1 MNNTAQPLR
10 TVATGPRLVYVGLCL
25 LVFSVIWPFLG
36 VLFVAQMGPSGA
48 FFLLASF
55 PVLMLLAI
63 LLDTIGRFL
72 CLAMP
77 ADQSGGKP
85 IIYVSVGF
93 SLLALA
99 ISALQLGNLFFSL
112 VQLPQVVAQLQTP
125 LALVGS
131 VLFVLF
137 LRNMAKYIQRPDLA
151 VRAITVVILGVV
163 AALGLVV
170 MVVATQRLEFGI
182 LGIGVLVLGIILLI
196 MYGICLH
203 ICGKRSYNMW
213 QLSPRQGEPKIRPNQ
228 PLQQT
233 GAALRLFET

>member
-36 VLFVAQMGPSGA
+36 VLFVAQMGPNGA

-137 LRNMAKYIQRPDLA
+137 LRNRTTSRRVLSFAPQCECDMTSVPSLSC
-151 VRAITVVILGVV
+151 TVG
-163 AALGLVV
+163 
-170 MVVATQRLEFGI
+170 
-182 LGIGVLVLGIILLI
+182 
-196 MYGICLH
+196 
-203 ICGKRSYNMW
+203 
-213 QLSPRQGEPKIRPNQ
+213 PND
-228 PLQQT
+228 
-233 GAALRLFET
+233 

>member
-36 VLFVAQMGPSGA
+36 VLFVAQMGPNGA

-137 LRNMAKYIQRPDLA
+137 LRNLAKYIQRPDLA

-163 AALGLVV
+163 ALGLVV

-182 LGIGVLVLGIILLI
+182 LGIGVLGIILLI
-196 MYGICLH
+196 MYGNLLTYLRKAVLQH
-203 ICGKRSYNMW
+203 VAT
-213 QLSPRQGEPKIRPNQ
+213 Q
-228 PLQQT
+228 PPT
-233 GAALRLFET
+233 G

>member
-36 VLFVAQMGPSGA
+36 VRFVAQMGPNGA

-137 LRNMAKYIQRPDLA
+137 LRNLAKYIQRPDLA

-163 AALGLVV
+163 ALGLVV

-182 LGIGVLVLGIILLI
+182 LGIGVLGIILLI
-196 MYGICLH
+196 MYGNLLTYLRKAVLQH
-203 ICGKRSYNMW
+203 VAT
-213 QLSPRQGEPKIRPNQ
+213 Q
-228 PLQQT
+228 PPT
-233 GAALRLFET
+233 G

>member
-36 VLFVAQMGPSGA
+36 VLFVAQMVPNGA

-137 LRNMAKYIQRPDLA
+137 LRNLAKYIQRPDLA

-163 AALGLVV
+163 ALGLVV

-182 LGIGVLVLGIILLI
+182 LGIGVLGIILLI
-196 MYGICLH
+196 MYGNLLTYLRKAVLQH
-203 ICGKRSYNMW
+203 VAT
-213 QLSPRQGEPKIRPNQ
+213 Q
-228 PLQQT
+228 PPT
-233 GAALRLFET
+233 G

>member
-1 MNNTAQPLR
+1 
-10 TVATGPRLVYVGLCL
+10 
-25 LVFSVIWPFLG
+25 
-36 VLFVAQMGPSGA
+36 
-48 FFLLASF
+48 
-55 PVLMLLAI
+55 MLLAI

-137 LRNMAKYIQRPDLA
+137 LRNLAKYIQRPDLA

-163 AALGLVV
+163 ALGLVV
-170 MVVATQRLEFGI
+170 MVVATQRHEFGI
-182 LGIGVLVLGIILLI
+182 LGIGVLGIILLI
-196 MYGICLH
+196 MYGNLLTYLRKAVLQH
-203 ICGKRSYNMW
+203 VAT
-213 QLSPRQGEPKIRPNQ
+213 Q
-228 PLQQT
+228 PPT
-233 GAALRLFET
+233 G

>member
-36 VLFVAQMGPSGA
+36 VLFVAQMVPNGA

-137 LRNMAKYIQRPDLA
+137 LRNLAKYIQRPDLA

-163 AALGLVV
+163 ALGLVV

-196 MYGICLH
+196 MYGNLLTYLRKAVLQH
-203 ICGKRSYNMW
+203 VAT
-213 QLSPRQGEPKIRPNQ
+213 Q
-228 PLQQT
+228 PPT
-233 GAALRLFET
+233 G

>member
-137 LRNMAKYIQRPDLA
+137 LRNLAKYIQRPDLA

-163 AALGLVV
+163 ALGLVV

-182 LGIGVLVLGIILLI
+182 LGIGVLGIILLI
-196 MYGICLH
+196 MYGNLLTYLRKAVLQH
-203 ICGKRSYNMW
+203 VAT
-213 QLSPRQGEPKIRPNQ
+213 Q
-228 PLQQT
+228 PPT
-233 GAALRLFET
+233 G

>member
-1 MNNTAQPLR
+1 MNNTAQSLR
-10 TVATGPRLVYVGLCL
+10 TVATGLRLVLVYVGLCL

-137 LRNMAKYIQRPDLA
+137 LRNLAQYIQRPDLA

-196 MYGICLH
+196 MYGNLLTYLRKAVLQH
-203 ICGKRSYNMW
+203 VAT
-213 QLSPRQGEPKIRPNQ
+213 Q
-228 PLQQT
+228 PPT
-233 GAALRLFET
+233 G

>member
-1 MNNTAQPLR
+1 MNTTAQPLR

-85 IIYVSVGF
+85 IIYVLVGF

-137 LRNMAKYIQRPDLA
+137 LRNLAKYIQRPDLA

-163 AALGLVV
+163 ALGLVV

-182 LGIGVLVLGIILLI
+182 LGIGVLGIILLI
-196 MYGICLH
+196 MYGNLLTYLRKAVLQH
-203 ICGKRSYNMW
+203 VAT
-213 QLSPRQGEPKIRPNQ
+213 Q
-228 PLQQT
+228 PPT
-233 GAALRLFET
+233 G

>member
-36 VLFVAQMGPSGA
+36 VLFVAQMGPNGA

-137 LRNMAKYIQRPDLA
+137 LRNLAKYIQRPDLA

-163 AALGLVV
+163 ALGLVV

-196 MYGICLH
+196 MYGNLLTYLRKAVLQH
-203 ICGKRSYNMW
+203 VAT
-213 QLSPRQGEPKIRPNQ
+213 Q
-228 PLQQT
+228 PPT
-233 GAALRLFET
+233 G

>member
-36 VLFVAQMGPSGA
+36 VLFVAQMVPNGA

-137 LRNMAKYIQRPDLA
+137 LRNLAKYIQRPDLA

-163 AALGLVV
+163 ALGLVV

-182 LGIGVLVLGIILLI
+182 LGIGVLGIILLI
-196 MYGICLH
+196 IYGNLLTYLRKAVLQH
-203 ICGKRSYNMW
+203 VAT
-213 QLSPRQGEPKIRPNQ
+213 Q
-228 PLQQT
+228 PPT
-233 GAALRLFET
+233 G